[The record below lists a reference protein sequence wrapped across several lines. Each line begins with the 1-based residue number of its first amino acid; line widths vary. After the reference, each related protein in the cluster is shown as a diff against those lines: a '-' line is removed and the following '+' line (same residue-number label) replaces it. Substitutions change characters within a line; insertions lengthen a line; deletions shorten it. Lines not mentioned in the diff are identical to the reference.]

1 MIEYNAHSLSIDGVA
16 ASALVERFGTPL
28 YVYSQE
34 QIEANCCRYND
45 VSTNLDLSLH
55 YAVKANHSTV
65 LLQLIQQQGFG
76 FDIVSGGE
84 LLRCCKAGIDP
95 KNIVYSGVGKS
106 VEEIKLAL
114 NKNVGCINI
123 ESFAELERVQQLA
136 SEAGVC
142 APIAFRLNPHIDANT
157 HPSISTALADSKFG
171 IDHHRA
177 LEVCHKAAAMDAVQL
192 TGIVCHL
199 GSQIQT
205 LDPYDQ
211 ACDSLISIYD
221 TLKEQGIVLEHI
233 GLGGGLGIVYKEG
246 EISPDPSHLIALV
259 ESRLQSRRLRLS
271 LEPGRSIVGNA
282 GVVISRIE
290 YLKHDHINFAIID
303 AAMNDVPR
311 PAVYGAWHRIEE
323 VEKNS
328 SAARQSY
335 NVVGPVCESTDELGK
350 NRQLAVEPGDLV
362 AIFDTGAYT
371 SVMASNYN
379 CRPIAASV
387 LIAHGQAQLISARQG
402 ITELPD

>member
-1 MIEYNAHSLSIDGVA
+1 MIEYNTHSLYIDGLA

-34 QIEANCCRYND
+34 HIEANCRRYSQ
-45 VSTNLDLSLH
+45 VSTNLDVSLH
-55 YAVKANHSTV
+55 YAVKANHSAA
-65 LLQLIQQQGFG
+65 LLQLIKAQGFG
-76 FDIVSGGE
+76 FDIVSSGE
-84 LLRCCKAGIDP
+84 LIRCCKTGIDP

-106 VEEIKLAL
+106 VEDIKLAL
-114 NKNVGCINI
+114 EKNIGCINI

-136 SEAGVC
+136 GAAGVC

-157 HPSISTALADSKFG
+157 HPGISTALADSKFG
-171 IDHHRA
+171 IDHNRA

-192 TGIVCHL
+192 KGIVCHL

-211 ACDSLISIYD
+211 ACDSLLAIYD
-221 TLKEQGIVLEHI
+221 RLHEQGITLEHI
-233 GLGGGLGIVYKEG
+233 GLGGGLGIVYQDG
-246 EISPDPSHLIALV
+246 ETSPDPSHLIALV

-271 LEPGRSIVGNA
+271 LEPGRSIVANA
-282 GVVISRIE
+282 GVVLSRIE
-290 YLKHDHINFAIID
+290 YLKEGHINFAIID

-311 PAVYGAWHRIEE
+311 PAIYGAWHRIEE

-328 SAARQSY
+328 SIVPQSY

-350 NRQLAVEPGDLV
+350 NRQLAVQQGDLV
-362 AIFDTGAYT
+362 ALFDTGAYT

-387 LIAHGQAQLISARQG
+387 LIAHGQAQLMSARQG
-402 ITELPD
+402 VTEIPD